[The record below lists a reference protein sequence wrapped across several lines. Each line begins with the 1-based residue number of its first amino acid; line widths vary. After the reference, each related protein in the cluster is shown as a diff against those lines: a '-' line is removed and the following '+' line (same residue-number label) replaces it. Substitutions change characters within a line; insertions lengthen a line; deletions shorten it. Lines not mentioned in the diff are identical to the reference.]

1 MKLAWFSPLPP
12 EHSDIANF
20 TERLREDLRRSYDVR
35 FLTEK
40 PGGFLEPATGT
51 FYHAGLGPRP
61 YDLLVSLN
69 ASSDLPIYNLGNN
82 PTFFSQTWFLNRLKP
97 GIVILHDVKLHHFFE
112 GIYRE
117 RLGDEKGY
125 LDVMEKYHGEV
136 GREAGMAFCRSLAS
150 INDMAG
156 HFPMT
161 AWAVQDALAVV
172 VHTAYAQQMVQRA
185 TDIPVFTIP
194 LPYRPQADPNR
205 ANAVSFSGER
215 RARLVIFGYL
225 NTNRRII
232 EFLHALATMSE
243 RGCFE
248 VHVLGTL
255 LHERE
260 VRAAVELLGLRGQV
274 TFYGYVSDET
284 LETTLASADLA
295 INLRYPTMGEAS
307 GSLLRIWDH
316 ALPSLVSASD
326 SYAHLP
332 PDTVCL
338 VRPERERADVQRHL
352 RRFLRH
358 PGYFREKGWRGRA
371 WLLAHHL
378 PGMYV
383 DALRPVCEEA
393 GTLRSRHNRQWMA
406 RRLGQAAAPWI
417 DAAPSHRRERHY
429 AARIVE
435 TF

>member
-20 TERLREDLRRSYDVR
+20 TERLREDLHGAYDVR
-35 FLTEK
+35 FFTEK
-40 PGGFLEPATGT
+40 PGGFLEPASGT
-51 FYHAGLGPRP
+51 FYHAGLGPCP

-69 ASSDLPIYNLGNN
+69 ASDLPIYNLGNN
-82 PTFFSQTWFLNRLKP
+82 PTFFSQTWFLNQFKP

-117 RLGDEKGY
+117 RLGDEKRY
-125 LDVMEKYHGEV
+125 LDLMAQYYGEI
-136 GREAGMAFCRSLAS
+136 GREAGVAFCRSLVS
-150 INDMAG
+150 ISDMAE

-161 AWAVQDALAVV
+161 AWAVKNALAVV
-172 VHTAYAQQMVQRA
+172 VHTAYAQEVVRRA
-185 TDIPVFTIP
+185 TNVPVFNIP
-194 LPYRPQADPNR
+194 LPYRPQANPKR
-205 ANAVSFSGER
+205 GAPVRFSRER

-232 EFLHALATMSE
+232 EFLHALATMPE
-243 RGCFE
+243 RDCFG
-248 VHVLGTL
+248 VHVVGTVF
-255 LHERE
+255 HERE
-260 VRAAVELLGLRGQV
+260 VRAAVELLGLREHV
-274 TFYGYVSDET
+274 TFYGYVSDDT
-284 LETTLASADLA
+284 LEDTLASADLA

-307 GSLLRIWDH
+307 GSQLRIWDH

-326 SYAHLP
+326 SYADLP
-332 PDTVCL
+332 PDTVSF
-338 VRPERERADVQRHL
+338 VRPEHERADVQRQL

-358 PGYFREKGWRGRA
+358 PGYFFEKGRRGRE

-383 DALRPVCEEA
+383 DALRPICDGAES
-393 GTLRSRHNRQWMA
+393 LRSRHNRQSMA
-406 RRLGQAAAPWI
+406 QRLGQVAAPWI
-417 DAAPSHRRERHY
+417 DALPSHERERQD
-429 AARIVE
+429 AARIMD